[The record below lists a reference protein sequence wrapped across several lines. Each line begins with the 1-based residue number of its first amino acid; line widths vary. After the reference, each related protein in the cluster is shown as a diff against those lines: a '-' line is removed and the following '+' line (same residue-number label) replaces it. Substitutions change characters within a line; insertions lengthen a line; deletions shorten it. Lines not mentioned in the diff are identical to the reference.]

1 MNRNVAG
8 DSKSVAPVAIIGG
21 SGFYRYKSE
30 NAGDATS
37 SVNVATPFADTPETV
52 FVEQSSSGQ
61 FWFIPRHGEEHS
73 IAPHEIN
80 YRSKLWALHK
90 LGTRVAIAVNAVGGI
105 SAAMQTG
112 TLVLPDQLIDYTWGR
127 RHTYVEGNHTFSAH
141 VDFTDPY
148 DAGLA
153 RVLSETAA
161 NTGLAVV
168 NGGVYGCTQGP
179 RLETAA
185 EIRKLA
191 ADGCDIVGMTGMPE
205 AALAREL
212 GIRYCC
218 LALVVNRAAG
228 LESRQISL
236 EEIRRQLAEGVGRIR
251 QLLDKAMPG
260 LFAQAEAHS

>member
-1 MNRNVAG
+1 MIMKAAG
-8 DSKSVAPVAIIGG
+8 DSNSAAPVAIIGG
-21 SGFYRYKSE
+21 SGFYRFAPG
-30 NAGDATS
+30 NAGTDDSTVS
-37 SVNVATPFADTPETV
+37 VATPFADTPETV
-52 FVEQSSSGQ
+52 YAEQTGSGQ
-61 FWFIPRHGEEHS
+61 IWFIPRHGEAHT

-80 YRSKLWALHK
+80 YRAKLWALHK

-105 SAAMQTG
+105 STAMQTG

-127 RHTYVEGNHTFSAH
+127 QHTYVEGNHRFAAH
-141 VDFTDPY
+141 VDFTEPY

-153 RVLSETAA
+153 RVLSDAAATA
-161 NTGLAVV
+161 GLAIVK
-168 NGGVYGCTQGP
+168 GGVYGCTQGP

-191 ADGCDIVGMTGMPE
+191 ADGCDFVGMTGMPE

-218 LALVVNRAAG
+218 VALVVNRAAG

-236 EEIRRQLAEGVGRIR
+236 DDIRRELAVGVLRIR
-251 QLLDKAMPG
+251 QLLDKAMPE
-260 LFAQAEAHS
+260 LFAQAAGQS